1 MLPYI
6 VKVACSKNAG
16 ATAFIFDIRMRIEAL
31 QKYHGIQHIPNIL
44 NLKAFFSIKG
54 IYKLFSH
61 QIFSRELLENQ
72 SQ

>member
-6 VKVACSKNAG
+6 VKVACSQNAG
-16 ATAFIFDIRMRIEAL
+16 ATALYLIRVRIEAL

-44 NLKAFFSIKG
+44 NLKDLFSIKG